1 VSASLRT
8 LGRIIVAAYTLFFGP
23 GFAAEPDAPNTPSQQ
38 KLKQLM
44 EQVQARGAG
53 GAGSASR
60 APATAEQAARMRE
73 RTALLA
79 LGEAALARSDADAAQ
94 QAFESAAL
102 IQHAADTEMGLVRT
116 HMQQGQYRRALA
128 FGAHTAGAHLDVVG
142 GSALYAWLLHLGG
155 QAAAAQKLL
164 GEATARAPMQPLLA
178 AVQKQL
184 LADAPLASGLLLQ
197 TPVRMAPYG
206 PRAGLPKGA
215 RVVGTGLL
223 AGGGLMALV
232 PERTLGK
239 STKVWVRNGL
249 GQTAAAQIDR
259 KFSDLGI
266 VALRLHTALPVDDPL
281 QLAPGDAFPGSVA
294 YVVEYTPSLDAT
306 PQWPALH
313 TGFLGSPLAS
323 HAARPLGITLS
334 TGPRGGPVFD
344 DGGRLVGMAI
354 RKPGASDQLVLASS
368 LLGRLGAALGTA
380 TTAAPKQRISV
391 DQVYESALRSTLQ
404 IIVAQ

>member
-1 VSASLRT
+1 MSISLRT
-8 LGRIIVAAYTLFFGP
+8 LGSIIVAAFTLFFGP
-23 GFAAEPDAPNTPSQQ
+23 SFAAEPDAPSQQ

-44 EQVQARGAG
+44 LQVQARAAG
-53 GAGSASR
+53 GTSSANQ
-60 APATAEQAARMRE
+60 APAVAEQAARLQE
-73 RTALLA
+73 RSALLA

-94 QAFESAAL
+94 QAFERAAL

-116 HMQQGQYRRALA
+116 SMQQGQYRRALA

-155 QAAAAQKLL
+155 QAAVAQRLL
-164 GEATARAPMQPLLA
+164 TDATARAPTQPLLV

-206 PRAGLPKGA
+206 PLAGLPKGA

-223 AGGGLMALV
+223 AGGGLMALL
-232 PERTLGK
+232 PKGTLGK

-249 GQTAAAQIDR
+249 GQMALAHIDR

-266 VALRLHTALPVDDPL
+266 VALRLRTALPLVEPL

-294 YVVEYTPSLDAT
+294 YVVEYAPSHDAT

-334 TGPRGGPVFD
+334 PGPRGGPVFD
-344 DGGRLVGMAI
+344 DGGRLVGMAV
-354 RKPGASDQLVLASS
+354 RQSGATDQLVLASR
-368 LLGRLGAALGTA
+368 LLERIGAALGSA
-380 TTAAPKQRISV
+380 TTAAQRQRTSV

-404 IIVAQ
+404 IIAAQ

>member
-1 VSASLRT
+1 VSSSLRT
-8 LGRIIVAAYTLFFGP
+8 LGSIVVASYTLFFGP
-23 GFAAEPDAPNTPSQQ
+23 SFAAEPDAPSQL

-44 EQVQARGAG
+44 QQAQARAAG
-53 GAGSASR
+53 GTSSANQIAAG
-60 APATAEQAARMRE
+60 AEQAARMQE
-73 RTALLA
+73 RSDLLA
-79 LGEAALARSDADAAQ
+79 QGEAALARSDADAAQ
-94 QAFESAAL
+94 QAFERAAL

-155 QAAAAQKLL
+155 QAGAAQKLL
-164 GEATARAPMQPLLA
+164 AEAAARAPQQPLLA

-206 PRAGLPKGA
+206 PLAGLPKGA

-223 AGGGLMALV
+223 AGGGLMALL
-232 PERTLGK
+232 PEGTLGT

-249 GQTAAAQIDR
+249 GQTSAAQIDR
-259 KFSDLGI
+259 TFSDLGL
-266 VALRLHTALPVDDPL
+266 VALRLRTALPLERPA

-334 TGPRGGPVFD
+334 PGPRGGPVFD

-354 RKPGASDQLVLASS
+354 KQPGATDQLVLAS
-368 LLGRLGAALGTA
+368 RLFAHVGKALGLA
-380 TTAAPKQRISV
+380 STAAQKQRVSV
-391 DQVYESALRSTLQ
+391 DQVYESALRNTLQ
-404 IIVAQ
+404 ILAAP